1 MRPRLGRVLLF
12 FALFALSN
20 KHRMTTMS
28 EIIDGN
34 AISKAIEQELT
45 GELSGLNMPR
55 RPCVAFIRVGED
67 PASVSYVKKK
77 GRVAGEIGIESRLH
91 VLPESVSQQELNGLI
106 DTLNADDSVDA
117 ILIQAPLPPHLN
129 ERDTFNRVRPDKDV
143 DGFSNA
149 NLGFLCQEDSR
160 AFVACTP
167 AGIIELLKR
176 SGVET
181 KGRKA
186 VVVGRSLIVGK
197 PMALLLMKK
206 GIDATV
212 CVCHSKSQDMK
223 AICSQADILIA
234 AVGRPMTITA
244 DMVKEGACVIDV
256 GINRVPSDKTKSGY
270 RLVGDVDFENVA
282 PKCSKITPVP
292 GGVGPMT
299 VAMLMHNTLAAYKRH
314 MNLL

>member
-1 MRPRLGRVLLF
+1 
-12 FALFALSN
+12 
-20 KHRMTTMS
+20 MTTMS

-129 ERDTFNRVRPDKDV
+129 ERDTFNRVRADKDV